1 MKTNYYFLFVT
12 LAVTIFSCV
21 SAESPTL
28 VECRA
33 LQENIARRIS
43 QSDSALNAQ
52 LSLLRYERDALST
65 DTLLATDSIM
75 RKKYTAMKE
84 DVRALEFQQ
93 SELHRWRNGLILLPS
108 TEAIASGAQNPFGE
122 ATGDTGILAA
132 LKAYSDTLVQLEGTI
147 SEIIRTTS
155 HERTTETQPQE

>member
-1 MKTNYYFLFVT
+1 MKTNCYFICIT
-12 LAVTIFSCV
+12 LAVTIVSCV

-75 RKKYTAMKE
+75 RKKYTTMKE
-84 DVRALEFQQ
+84 DVSTLEFQQ
-93 SELHRWRNGLILLPS
+93 SELHRWRDGLILLPS
-108 TEAIASGAQNPFGE
+108 TE
-122 ATGDTGILAA
+122 AA

-155 HERTTETQPQE
+155 HERTSETQPQE